1 MQLNANKSRL
11 ELDCELAS
19 IGPHPRAEMA
29 PPPRRSR
36 RLALKRVSIA
46 DLPEPALRRILLGP
60 SDNLLRFVAAC
71 ARVCAEWRRGS
82 S

>member
-1 MQLNANKSRL
+1 MTAN
-11 ELDCELAS
+11 S
-19 IGPHPRAEMA
+19 IPRAARVVAGDQGALKMA

-36 RLALKRVSIA
+36 RLALKRITIG

-71 ARVCAEWRRGS
+71 ARV
-82 S
+82 